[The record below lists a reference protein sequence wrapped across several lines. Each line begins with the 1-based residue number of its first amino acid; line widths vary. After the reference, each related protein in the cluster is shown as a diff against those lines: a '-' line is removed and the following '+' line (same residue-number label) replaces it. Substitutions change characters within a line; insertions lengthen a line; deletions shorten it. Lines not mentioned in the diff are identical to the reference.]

1 MPREVKFL
9 AIAREFRGNGNLN
22 PETESILFPLYDFDL
37 RATHARKLLPAEL
50 APVSFGFVL
59 VRVRVLMMRK
69 FVILAARISNQ
80 RTMNVDFKFLNS
92 DTHKKVR
99 DRSSEGK
106 ANGVRAQSKRPHF
119 PPSPASPL
127 SPLNSK
133 KDSACAW

>member
-59 VRVRVLMMRK
+59 VRVRVLTINDAKIRNP
-69 FVILAARISNQ
+69 R
-80 RTMNVDFKFLNS
+80 
-92 DTHKKVR
+92 
-99 DRSSEGK
+99 G
-106 ANGVRAQSKRPHF
+106 PHQQ
-119 PPSPASPL
+119 PK
-127 SPLNSK
+127 N
-133 KDSACAW
+133 DER